1 MKVLNT
7 IQQDGSE
14 DNSFIKASFVSNKIS
29 FVKNVN
35 ENKVVKSYRDSYGR
49 GKRRLPLSAGVPFK
63 GPGGGWLFNIMYI
76 IG

>member
-1 MKVLNT
+1 M
-7 IQQDGSE
+7 IH
-14 DNSFIKASFVSNKIS
+14 KAGNMM
-29 FVKNVN
+29 KNVN

-63 GPGGGWLFNIMYI
+63 GPGVGELFNIMYI